1 MPVRSPSR
9 AKNERQKRYRK
20 GVRSERIAAFY
31 LRLKGWRIVAE
42 RFKTPLGE
50 IDLIARRGR
59 VLAFI
64 EVKARKDKDTAAEAI
79 HPRNQQRVMRAAQIF
94 LQQHPEYTHATIR
107 FDACLVPWYGWPH
120 YIPEAFS

>member
-1 MPVRSPSR
+1 MNQR
-9 AKNERQKRYRK
+9 ARREAQGRR
-20 GVRSERIAAFY
+20 GEAWAAWY
-31 LRLKGWRIVAE
+31 LRLKGWRVVA
-42 RFKTPLGE
+42 RRLKTPRGE

-64 EVKARKDKDTAAEAI
+64 EVKARRNKDSAAEAI

-94 LQQHPEYTHATIR
+94 LQQHPDYANATIR

-120 YIPEAFS
+120 YIPEAFC